1 MELSHLLSSL
11 TGDSLSFGAMPFTY
25 LHILLV
31 FTGAVLFIVFQ
42 VLIRIWRSNPSGI
55 QDFLCGRK
63 DNREPDHEY
72 LVPLM
77 VYEEDYP
84 AFGRILELVLKSF
97 SLTRFRHE
105 KEFEKAIKYLHDS
118 VFKASTSEDLIW
130 AMSHIVNTFARDP
143 DVAFE
148 CRPHLENLL
157 NQFLEEIS
165 HPLPRES
172 N

>member
-1 MELSHLLSSL
+1 MSV
-11 TGDSLSFGAMPFTY
+11 TY
-25 LHILLV
+25 LNILLV
-31 FTGAVLFIVFQ
+31 FTVAVLFIVFQ
-42 VLIRIWRSNPSGI
+42 VLIRVWRSNPSGI
-55 QDFLCGRK
+55 QDFLRGRK

-97 SLTRFRHE
+97 PLKRFLHE
-105 KEFEKAIKYLHDS
+105 KDFEKALNYLHDS
-118 VFKASTSEDLIW
+118 VFKASTSEDLTW
-130 AMSHIVNTFARDP
+130 AMSHIVNTFVSDP
-143 DVAFE
+143 DVAFK

-165 HPLPRES
+165 PPKV
-172 N
+172 